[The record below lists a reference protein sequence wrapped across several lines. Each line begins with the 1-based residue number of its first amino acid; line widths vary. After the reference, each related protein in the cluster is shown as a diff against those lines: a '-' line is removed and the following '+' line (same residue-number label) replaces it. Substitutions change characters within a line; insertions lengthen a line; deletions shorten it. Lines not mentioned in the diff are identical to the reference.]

1 MIMDLHNHTVYSYDG
16 QNSPEQIIENAIE
29 NGVDVIGITDHQ
41 FSIGSRMGEYIK
53 KLSDC
58 REKYSGRIRVLLGL
72 EIGTRPRPDDLF
84 TQDIRGLDYVLFE
97 SLDDY
102 RAMDFFEFASWRHRF
117 DCPVGL
123 AHCDIFKMGEMY
135 GVDMPRVLKKENIF
149 WELNTSGNYSCYYDF
164 LTNRKKRDALRSAGV
179 GVSVG
184 SDTHAL
190 YEYRHPQLVR
200 ANELLESE
208 GFLKPFNIFK

>member
-1 MIMDLHNHTVYSYDG
+1 MRMDLHNHTVYSYDG
-16 QNSPEQIIENAIE
+16 QNSPEQMIENAIE
-29 NGVDVIGITDHQ
+29 NGIDVVGITDHQ
-41 FSIGSRMGEYIK
+41 FSIGGGMSGYIK
-53 KLSDC
+53 RLGECK
-58 REKYSGRIRVLLGL
+58 EKYAGKIKVLAGL

-102 RAMDFFEFASWRHRF
+102 RAMDFFEFTSWRHRF

-123 AHCDIFKMGEMY
+123 AHCDIFKMGELY
-135 GVDMPRVLKKENIF
+135 GVDMPAVLKRENIF

-164 LTNRKKRDALRSAGV
+164 LTNRKKRDALRSVGV

-190 YEYRHPQLVR
+190 CEYRLPQLIR
-200 ANELLESE
+200 ANDLLEAE
-208 GFLKPFNIFK
+208 GFLKPFNIY